1 MSPIT
6 RKAMV
11 SDIPEIQ
18 RLYIQRD
25 SHHADL
31 LPEVFQFALIE
42 DAVVDNT
49 HRGRGVGL
57 ANGATI

>member
-25 SHHADL
+25 SL